1 MGKVNFMHA
10 RNKITII
17 ILSLVVTG
25 AIFGSLITVRD
36 FDIIINDF
44 NNFDGFADPDG
55 IIFPDWEGMLNL
67 YVSSDTDVET
77 ANSTLLKYLP
87 SDETVSDIWVTVNQI
102 QIKGRNSQKYT
113 DVIDDPIKLNLMN
126 LNDSMQM
133 LNQVRIKAG
142 NYTNMNLSLEGNVT
156 ITINGKNETFSI
168 QGGSS
173 FIIPFFRYRYQ
184 NTNQADLKVEKGKDT
199 QVLVEFRFRINTANK
214 ICIAIM
220 NAYLTF

>member
-1 MGKVNFMHA
+1 MHA

-25 AIFGSLITVRD
+25 AIFASLITVRD

-55 IIFPDWEGMLNL
+55 IFFPDGDGMLNF
-67 YVSSDTDVET
+67 YVSSDTTIET
-77 ANSTLLKYLP
+77 ANSSLLKFLP
-87 SDETVSDIWVTVNQI
+87 PDENISDVWVIINQI

-113 DVIDDPIKLNLMN
+113 DMIDDPIKINLMN
-126 LNDSMQM
+126 LNDSIQI
-133 LNQVRIKAG
+133 LNQIKVRAG

-156 ITINGKNETFSI
+156 ITINGKNETFLI
-168 QGGSS
+168 QGTSS
-173 FIIPFFRYRYQ
+173 FTIPFYRHRYQ

-220 NAYLTF
+220 NAYLSF

>member
-1 MGKVNFMHA
+1 MHA

-36 FDIIINDF
+36 FDTIINDF

-55 IIFPDWEGMLNL
+55 IILTDWEGMLNL
-67 YVSSDTDVET
+67 YVSSDTIVET

-87 SDETVSDIWVTVNQI
+87 PEETISNIWVTVNQI
-102 QIKGRNSQKYT
+102 QIKGRNSQKYA

-126 LNDSMQM
+126 LNDSMQLQNKM
-133 LNQVRIKAG
+133 RIRAG

-156 ITINGKNETFSI
+156 ITINGKNETFLI
-168 QGGSS
+168 QGTSS
-173 FIIPFFRYRYQ
+173 FTIPFYRYRYQ

-199 QVLVEFRFRINTANK
+199 QVLVEFRFRIITANK
-214 ICIAIM
+214 ICLADI
-220 NAYLTF
+220 NAYISF